1 MRRLLWT
8 LGTCVTAAAIPAA
21 CGSSNERVK
30 VRESGGAG
38 GESEGGAPSSGG
50 SAMQAGNGG
59 VAGTAGLGGVSNN
72 GGLPNEGGAAGAG
85 PITNDGGVAG
95 QGGASA
101 GEAGAAGLAGTA
113 GAGEGGAGGAAPQAV
128 LDVGFDDSNTLPA
141 NLDPG
146 TAVLTPTQGY
156 ETLGYDGNLF
166 GKTFLRGPT
175 GTVITLT
182 LTDLPPHSSLSL
194 YLLFAAIDSLDG
206 TGSFPAGDFFKITVD
221 GNIVFRESFAN
232 ATADQIQSYDPPA
245 AAVLARRVDLGFSG
259 PGGYYTDS
267 AYDFGQDP
275 RFQNIPHTGSSAVVV
290 FTLEGEG
297 VQDVN
302 DESWAIDN
310 LRVTANP

>member
-1 MRRLLWT
+1 
-8 LGTCVTAAAIPAA
+8 VTAAAIAAA
-21 CGSSNERVK
+21 CGSSDKK
-30 VRESGGAG
+30 VVLREAGGAG
-38 GESEGGAPSSGG
+38 GENASGAPSSGG
-50 SAMQAGNGG
+50 ASSQAGKGGAGSGGLGGLSNNNGGLADNGGGAGGSPITNEGG
-59 VAGTAGLGGVSNN
+59 VAG
-72 GGLPNEGGAAGAG
+72 GA
-85 PITNDGGVAG
+85 P
-95 QGGASA
+95 SA
-101 GEAGAAGLAGTA
+101 GEAGAAGLAGAA
-113 GAGEGGAGGAAPQAV
+113 GAGEGGAAGAAPQAV
-128 LDVGFDDSNTLPA
+128 VDLGFDDSNTLPA

-156 ETLGYDGNLF
+156 ETLGYDGNKF

-232 ATADQIQSYDPPA
+232 ATVDQIQSYDPPA

-275 RFQNIPHTGSSAVVV
+275 RFQNIPHTSTSAVVV